1 MPIQKNTTTI
11 QHIGCVPL
19 VLFPNLFHATMY
31 PRTCFSTVSAYR
43 IFVWIELPSHRV
55 SDLTPA
61 LPSTPTSAPRGR
73 PPRPGPP
80 ATPIGP
86 SHLPPWLPPPQVPDP
101 TLARPPTPMLARA
114 AELRG
119 RPPHPSRL
127 MPKWTRP
134 PVPTPTTATTRLFP
148 PPPRPLSFR
157 GRHHQAYRL
166 PPHGRD
172 ILAQL
177 G

>member
-1 MPIQKNTTTI
+1 MCHSYYSQICSMPLCTPARAFQPFR
-11 QHIGCVPL
+11 H
-19 VLFPNLFHATMY
+19 
-31 PRTCFSTVSAYR
+31 TVF
-43 IFVWIELPSHRV
+43 FVWIELPSHRV

-73 PPRPGPP
+73 PPCPGPP

-101 TLARPPTPMLARA
+101 TLAWPPTPMLARA

-134 PVPTPTTATTRLFP
+134 RCQLRRRQQLASSPPLPHAPFHSEVATIKP
-148 PPPRPLSFR
+148 IGSRPMAMTSW
-157 GRHHQAYRL
+157 
-166 PPHGRD
+166 PN
-172 ILAQL
+172 
-177 G
+177 